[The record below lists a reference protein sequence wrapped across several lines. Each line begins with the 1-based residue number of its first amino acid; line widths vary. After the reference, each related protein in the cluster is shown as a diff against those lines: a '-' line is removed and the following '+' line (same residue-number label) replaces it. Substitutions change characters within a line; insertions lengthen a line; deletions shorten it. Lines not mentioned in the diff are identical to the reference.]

1 VKTKLVQIL
10 LAGLVLLL
18 GLVAAP
24 VQAAQQQQQHTYYVL
39 VPAPH
44 RATLHRLKSL
54 FPDVWVRRVQ
64 GKRYAQVGV
73 FRDNSNAR
81 DLVRNLSQR
90 GIAALIN
97 PRASQT
103 FAQAPVLLAAI
114 APAPALPTAFAT
126 KQLPVLA
133 VATPAPYV
141 PMARVLVLAQDFQR
155 NPELQQQFQ
164 GAFHRQWQGK
174 TYIQVG
180 AFSQTE
186 NLNQLVQSLQT
197 QGVSTQVQQPE
208 W

>member
-24 VQAAQQQQQHTYYVL
+24 VQAAQQQQHTYYVL
-39 VPAPH
+39 VPAPR
-44 RATLHRLKSL
+44 RATLHRLKNL
-54 FPDVWVRRVQ
+54 FPDVWVRRLQ

-81 DLVRNLSQR
+81 DLVQSLSQR

-97 PRASQT
+97 PRTSQT

-126 KQLPVLA
+126 GQLPVLP
-133 VATPAPYV
+133 VATPAPYR

-197 QGVSTQVQQPE
+197 QGVSAQVQQPE